1 MSDFELVTIYESQG
15 MLEAEVIKSK
25 LEAANIPV
33 LLKYQSTGLVFGL
46 TVGGEGR
53 VYVQVPEELAE
64 QAQGLIAEEGDA
76 APEDFTVDDDEWQ
89 QGSPDD
95 EPSA

>member
-1 MSDFELVTIYESQG
+1 VAELKLCTVYEAQG
-15 MLEAEVIKSK
+15 MLEAEVIKGK
-25 LEAANIPV
+25 LEAAGIPV

-53 VYVQVPEELAE
+53 VDIQVPEELGDQAE
-64 QAQGLIAEEGDA
+64 ALITEGAEEISG
-76 APEDFTVDDDEWQ
+76 DFTIDDDEWQ

-95 EPSA
+95 EPGA